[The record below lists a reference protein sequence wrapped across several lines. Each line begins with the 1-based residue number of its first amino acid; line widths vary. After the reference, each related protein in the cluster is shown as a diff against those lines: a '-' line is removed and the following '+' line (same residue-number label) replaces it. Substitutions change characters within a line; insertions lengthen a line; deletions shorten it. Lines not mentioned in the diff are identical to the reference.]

1 MVRLPGTHPPLL
13 PRPAQGAFAAFV
25 SAATVTAF
33 AALAALSLSACGKGD
48 RAAKGA
54 SALERIKAEG
64 KIRVGYANEAPYA
77 YKDAATGALTGEAP
91 TVARAVLQGLGEI
104 GMEGVLTEFGS
115 LIPGLQAGR
124 FDLIAAGMYIRPDRC
139 REIAFSN
146 PTYSVGEAFAVR
158 KGNPRK
164 LHSYEDLKAD
174 AGATLGVVAGT
185 VERQYARDAGIPP
198 ERVAVFPDAP
208 SALAGLRAG
217 RVDAYAGT
225 SLTIQDLVGK
235 DGSGEVERADPFRD
249 PVIAGTEVRGYG
261 AFGFRKQD
269 TLLLRA
275 FNEGLARYIGS
286 PAHLEAIRPFGFTE
300 QELPGGRTA
309 GALCGESDPAP
320 PAGAAGAASAA
331 PAAEVPATAVPDK
344 AASGEGG

>member
-1 MVRLPGTHPPLL
+1 MVRPSRSIPS
-13 PRPAQGAFAAFV
+13 R
-25 SAATVTAF
+25 
-33 AALAALSLSACGKGD
+33 AALAACTACAALAILACGKGGKTAD
-48 RAAKGA
+48 GRP
-54 SALERIKAEG
+54 ALERIKAEG

-77 YKDAATGALTGEAP
+77 YKDAGTGALSGEAP
-91 TVARAVLQGLGEI
+91 EVARAILNELGAI

-124 FDLIAAGMYIRPDRC
+124 FDLIAAGMYVKPDRC

-146 PTYSVGEAFAVR
+146 PTYSVGEAFAVK

-164 LHSYEDLKAD
+164 LHSYEDLKAQSD
-174 AGATLGVVAGT
+174 ATLGVVAGT
-185 VERQYARDAGIPP
+185 VERQYARDVGIPAD
-198 ERVAVFPDAP
+198 RVVVFPDAP
-208 SALAGLRAG
+208 SALAGVRAG

-235 DGSGEVERADPFRD
+235 DASGEVERADPFRD
-249 PVIAGTEVRGYG
+249 PVIAGVEVRGYG

-286 PAHLEAIRPFGFTE
+286 QAHLEAVAPFGFTE
-300 QELPGGRTA
+300 KELPGGMTA
-309 GALCGESDPAP
+309 AALCGGSGS
-320 PAGAAGAASAA
+320 GA
-331 PAAEVPATAVPDK
+331 D
-344 AASGEGG
+344 ASGEGG